1 MGQKRKPRFKQCRRF
16 GVNLYGNPKALDR
29 KVSERR
35 RGKPSEYSQQL
46 NEKQKVKAYY
56 NIREK
61 QMHRYYE
68 DAFKREG
75 TTSLHL
81 FRSLESRLDNL
92 VLRMHFASTIFQ
104 ARQMVG
110 HGHILVNGRRVD
122 IPSYQVRPG
131 DTISLKQ
138 ASRSNEMFKAN
149 FQDNAGAAVPY
160 VCVDENQFSGTYE
173 RLPERGEI
181 PIDVEDQLVIEF
193 YSR

>member
-29 KVSERR
+29 KVSEQR

-61 QMHRYYE
+61 QMRRYYE

-138 ASRSNEMFKAN
+138 ASRSNEMFKTN

-160 VCVDENQFSGTYE
+160 VCVDENQFSGIYE

>member
-61 QMHRYYE
+61 QMRRYYE

-81 FRSLESRLDNL
+81 SVSILASSFDEMMRLKN
-92 VLRMHFASTIFQ
+92 F
-104 ARQMVG
+104 
-110 HGHILVNGRRVD
+110 NG
-122 IPSYQVRPG
+122 
-131 DTISLKQ
+131 
-138 ASRSNEMFKAN
+138 SRSSSHDSKRSMALRIGSTK
-149 FQDNAGAAVPY
+149 G
-160 VCVDENQFSGTYE
+160 
-173 RLPERGEI
+173 
-181 PIDVEDQLVIEF
+181 
-193 YSR
+193 